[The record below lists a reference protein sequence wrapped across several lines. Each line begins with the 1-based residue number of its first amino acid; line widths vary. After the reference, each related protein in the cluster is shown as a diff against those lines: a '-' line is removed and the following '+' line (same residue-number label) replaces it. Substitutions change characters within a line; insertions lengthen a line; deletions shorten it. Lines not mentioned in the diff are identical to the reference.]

1 MLELPTKSTL
11 GTATPTAACDA
22 QLDDEVVTRRDR
34 AAVAREVTPPA
45 AGATVLAVDRYW
57 IDIVASEI
65 GAAVGL
71 YSST

>member
-1 MLELPTKSTL
+1 M
-11 GTATPTAACDA
+11 
-22 QLDDEVVTRRDR
+22 
-34 AAVAREVTPPA
+34 AREVTPPA
-45 AGATVLAVDRYW
+45 AGATVLAEDRYW